1 MITKNSASPDDGL
14 DAGSRLELQID
25 SIAHGGVCVARHD
38 GRVVFVTDTIPGE
51 RVIAQISEA
60 KNKSFLRADAIE
72 VLEPSEFRQDHIW
85 PEAGIER
92 DPALRAGG
100 AEFGHIAL
108 AHQRHL
114 KSEVISD
121 ALQRF
126 GKVSRQVSV
135 EAMPGDDDTT
145 GTRWRTRVRLHVDEA
160 GQVGPYAAKSHTV
173 IPVSSLPLATVALEE
188 IAPLDQRI
196 PGIDFLDLIAPSTGR
211 ARSIAGTYQGRPE
224 RETITEMV
232 GTREFKLD
240 MSGFWQVHHQ
250 AAGVLSTAVATMIDD
265 GLFDPKAAN
274 HDLYGGVGLFAAA
287 MADRFG
293 STTRMTVVESDEVA
307 TEYAAENL
315 SEWVGA
321 RALSSRV
328 DRYLSQLTKNMTAVE
343 HSKWK
348 QAAVIMDPP
357 RQGAGKETINHL
369 AQLSPAQIVYVA
381 CDPVALAR
389 DVAYLAE
396 AGYEL
401 GDIRAFDL
409 FPNTHHMEA
418 VAHFVRAS

>member
-1 MITKNSASPDDGL
+1 MITKNSASPVDGL
-14 DAGSRLELQID
+14 DAGSRIELQID

-38 GRVVFVTDTIPGE
+38 GRVVFVSDTIPGE

-60 KNKSFLRADAIE
+60 KNKSYLRADAVEI
-72 VLEPSEFRQDHIW
+72 LEPSPFRHDHIW
-85 PEAGIER
+85 PEAGIDR
-92 DPALRAGG
+92 DPAHRAGG

-126 GKVSRQVSV
+126 GKISRQVVV
-135 EAMPGDDDTT
+135 EALPGDDETQGT
-145 GTRWRTRVRLHVDEA
+145 GWRTRVRLHVDET

-173 IPVSSLPLATVALEE
+173 IPVSNLPLATAALEE

-211 ARSIAGTYQGRPE
+211 ARSIAGTHQGRAEP
-224 RETITEMV
+224 ETITEVV
-232 GTREFKLD
+232 GARELKLD
-240 MSGFWQVHHQ
+240 ISGFWQVHHQ
-250 AAGVLSTAVATMIDD
+250 AAGVLSTAVASMIDE

-328 DRYLSQLTKNMTAVE
+328 DRYLAQVVKNMNAVE

-348 QAAVIMDPP
+348 QATVIVDPP

-389 DVAYLAE
+389 DVVYLAE

-401 GDIRAFDL
+401 GEIRAFDL
-409 FPNTHHMEA
+409 FPNTHHLEA